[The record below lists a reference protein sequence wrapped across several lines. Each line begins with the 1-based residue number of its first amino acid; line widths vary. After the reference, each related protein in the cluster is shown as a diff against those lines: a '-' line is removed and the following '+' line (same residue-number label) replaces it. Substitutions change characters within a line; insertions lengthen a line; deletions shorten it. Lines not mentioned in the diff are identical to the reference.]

1 LYVLWLSCISILNL
15 SKMKKILFS
24 TICLLLLVTSC
35 RKDNLKVSAP
45 VVAQTDD
52 IVDQT
57 WLRYPIDTIPAI
69 APQWAGKVLESVLSH
84 PETSL
89 VPVPDVNVYQAAP
102 TTAVKYNNVSYYG
115 GPFQS
120 TVSYTSGSS
129 VTFLVKRTDGLKFPI
144 NSVINITTT
153 NAGGIV
159 LASGKITN
167 GTSTVV
173 SVSVADNNKW
183 NVNNTTE
190 TNHANTNDF
199 VLTWYNPVSGY
210 TFYTNP
216 IKIVAVPVGWGVNL
230 GNLQGV
236 PVFSNGWGGFAG
248 TDYLWDAAYN
258 NAHKYQCVHFIQ
270 RYYQTIKGRN
280 IGNAD
285 AGEYWDRYTTHKLT
299 QRINNGGGVPVQGDI
314 ICFTNQTSG
323 ARHVG
328 IVNGVSATGL
338 IRIFEENIGTHL
350 RTETNNYCAAYQ
362 DFSYTKNASGG
373 YVINAAVL
381 GTGWVTN
388 GWVR

>member
-1 LYVLWLSCISILNL
+1 
-15 SKMKKILFS
+15 MKKILLS
-24 TICLLLLVTSC
+24 ATCLLLLIASC
-35 RKDNLKVSAP
+35 KKDDLKVSAP
-45 VVAQTDD
+45 AAAQGDN

-69 APQWAGKVLESVLSH
+69 GLQVPGKVLETVLPH

-89 VPVPDVNVYQAAP
+89 VPVPDVNVYQPAP
-102 TTAVKYNNVSYYG
+102 LVAVKYNNVTYFG

-120 TVSYTSGSS
+120 AVNYTSGSS
-129 VTFLVKRTDGLKFPI
+129 VMFQVKRTDGLKFPI
-144 NSVINITTT
+144 NSVIKITAN
-153 NAGGIV
+153 NAGGTL
-159 LASGKITN
+159 LATGKITN
-167 GTSTVV
+167 STSTVF
-173 SVSVADNNKW
+173 SISVADNNKW
-183 NVNNTTE
+183 NLNNTTE

-216 IKIVAVPVGWGVNL
+216 IKVVAVPIGWGVNL
-230 GNLQGV
+230 GNLKGV
-236 PVFSNGWGGFAG
+236 PVFSNGWGGFAA
-248 TDYLWDAAYN
+248 TDYLLDATYN

-280 IGNAD
+280 IGDANAGD
-285 AGEYWDRYTTHKLT
+285 YWDKYTAHKLT
-299 QRINNGGGVPVQGDI
+299 QRINNGAGVPAQDDI
-314 ICFTNQTSG
+314 VCFTNQTNG

-328 IVNGVSATGL
+328 IVNGVSGTGL
-338 IRIFEENIGTHL
+338 IRIFEENIGNHL

-362 DFSYTKNASGG
+362 DFSYTKSSNGNYNINAS
-373 YVINAAVL
+373 VL